1 MTIEEVKALKKGD
14 SVKIATRNRGYWAM
28 VVWNTEDDIT
38 FVTENFAKSTC
49 KFKNYKKT
57 WNVVQA

>member
-1 MTIEEVKALKKGD
+1 MTIKEVKALKKGA
-14 SVKIATRNRGYWAM
+14 SVKIATQGGSYWAM
-28 VVWNTEDDIT
+28 VVWSTEDDIT

-57 WNVVQA
+57 WNVIQE

>member
-1 MTIEEVKALKKGD
+1 MTLEEVKGLKKGT
-14 SVKIATRNRGYWAM
+14 SVKISTQNRSYWAM
-28 VVWNTEDDIT
+28 VVWSTEDDIT

-57 WNVVQA
+57 WNVIQE